1 MFKTSLIGL
10 VAFGILTSSTA
21 LYAVGSLA
29 PYDKNRYAFGEKKN
43 DGKTFPKIDCNGWYT
58 WYQGF
63 KYGCIVSNT
72 GRVWLDRNIGASSV
86 SKNGEDPASY
96 GGWFQWGR
104 PFTGHALRVTRYHQ
118 DLGGDRYALQNPFL
132 DDNDFYCINPN
143 SDYLITSQVRD
154 ADGVS
159 RSAYWSRADGYG
171 SYDANR
177 SSTPPDSSA
186 PPAVCPQGFRV
197 PTLREMEAEVASWNS
212 LDARGAFESLK
223 LPLGGMRWSHNGNY
237 ITRSDY
243 LSNSDYNPYWGDDTG
258 RAAIGGYWTA
268 TPQDND
274 HGAHAL
280 TISRD
285 RGIWWA
291 AKYGASSR
299 GMGYMV
305 RCIQD
310 ADVAPLMPE

>member
-21 LYAVGSLA
+21 LYAVGSSA
-29 PYDKNRYAFGEKKN
+29 AYDKNRYAFGVKKN
-43 DGKTFPKIDCNGWYT
+43 DRKKFPKVDCNSWFT
-58 WYQGF
+58 WYQGL

-86 SKNGEDPASY
+86 SKNGEDPESF

-104 PFTGHALRVTRYHQ
+104 PFTGHVFRVTRYHQ
-118 DLGGDRYALQNPFL
+118 DIGGDRFALQDPFAK

-154 ADGVS
+154 ESGAL

-171 SYDANR
+171 KWDENI
-177 SSTPPDSSA
+177 SA
-186 PPAVCPQGFRV
+186 EPPAICPQGFRV

-223 LPLGGMRWSHNGNY
+223 LPLGGMRWSH
-237 ITRSDY
+237 
-243 LSNSDYNPYWGDDTG
+243 
-258 RAAIGGYWTA
+258 
-268 TPQDND
+268 
-274 HGAHAL
+274 
-280 TISRD
+280 
-285 RGIWWA
+285 
-291 AKYGASSR
+291 
-299 GMGYMV
+299 
-305 RCIQD
+305 
-310 ADVAPLMPE
+310 